1 MARDRR
7 KSAQG
12 EALAA
17 LLEAGDHRAA
27 RALACAR
34 LAGGEPD
41 PEATAALASL
51 APERGAVA
59 AGIVGAAVAAAVAA
73 WTVLAG

>member
-7 KSAQG
+7 KAAQA
-12 EALAA
+12 ELAA

-27 RALACAR
+27 RAAARAR
-34 LAGGEPD
+34 LAGGAPD
-41 PEATAALASL
+41 PEARAVLASL
-51 APERGAVA
+51 APERGAVV
-59 AGIVGAAVAAAVAA
+59 AGMVGAALAVAVAA